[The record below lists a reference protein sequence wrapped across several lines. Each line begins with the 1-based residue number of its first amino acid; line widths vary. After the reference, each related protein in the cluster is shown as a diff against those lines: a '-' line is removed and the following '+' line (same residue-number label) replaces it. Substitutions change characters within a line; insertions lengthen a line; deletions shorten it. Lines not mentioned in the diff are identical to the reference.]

1 VVDDRVETEWQWFGG
16 VVRDSLLRPRR
27 FAAAQSRDH
36 YGLAGILVAFIAG
49 MLLSL
54 SIDAL
59 VIASKGFSPFD
70 FVGRGIFDAALVGI
84 RLTVLTALA
93 ALAIQLA
100 SRLDR
105 RIRDTGDFSIDR
117 AFTAIA
123 FGLSPLVLTPV
134 LAIVLGILP
143 EALPVVAA
151 LAGALA
157 IRLIFGLFWNLRR
170 LLPLGLAAGGLLI
183 LAIAVAFTFADQVSR
198 VRFLALGYAPGL
210 APELQGT
217 PADGATFAGDGF
229 SLVVPAGWR
238 NAQRGIAG
246 EAGRFE
252 TDTASVIV
260 LRVRGSAFVT
270 PDIYAETA
278 GAPWLRGTN
287 IVHSDRTVDRT
298 RDLVLVDDSI
308 RGTVDGRPVVLRQF
322 TTVVG
327 QTGMALLFRYID
339 PPDEQAALAE
349 AASIALTWHVAGR

>member
-1 VVDDRVETEWQWFGG
+1 MDDRVETEWQWFGG

-27 FAAAQSRDH
+27 FALAQSHEH
-36 YGLAGILVAFIAG
+36 YGLAGVLVAFIAG

-59 VIASKGFSPFD
+59 VLTSKDFNPFD
-70 FVGRGIFDAALVGI
+70 FVGRGLADAALVGI
-84 RLTVLTALA
+84 RLAVLA
-93 ALAIQLA
+93 ALGALAVQLA
-100 SRLDR
+100 SRVDR
-105 RIRDTGDFSIDR
+105 QTRTRADFSMDR

-143 EALPVVAA
+143 ETLPVVAV
-151 LAGALA
+151 LAVLLG
-157 IRLIFGLFWNLRR
+157 IRLILGLFWNLRR
-170 LLPLGLAAGGLLI
+170 LLPMGLAIAGLLILGLAAD
-183 LAIAVAFTFADQVSR
+183 FTFADQVSR
-198 VRFLALGYAPGL
+198 VKFLALGYAPTL
-210 APELQGT
+210 APQLEGAPASGT
-217 PADGATFAGDGF
+217 TFDGDGF
-229 SLVVPAGWR
+229 SLTLPSGWR

-270 PDIYAETA
+270 PDAYAETA
-278 GAPWLRGTN
+278 GGPWLRGTDD
-287 IVHSDRTVDRT
+287 IRTDRVIDRT

-308 RGTVDGRPVVLRQF
+308 RGTVSGRPVVLRQF

-327 QTGMALLFRYID
+327 KTGMALLFRYID
-339 PPDEQAALAE
+339 PPDERAALAE
-349 AASIALTWHVAGR
+349 AASIAITWKVSGR

>member
-1 VVDDRVETEWQWFGG
+1 MDDRVETEWQWFGG

-27 FAAAQSRDH
+27 FASAQAREH
-36 YGLAGILVAFIAG
+36 YGLAGILVALVAG
-49 MLLSL
+49 LVLSL

-59 VIASKGFSPFD
+59 VITSNGSSPFD

-93 ALAIQLA
+93 ALAIQLV
-100 SRLDR
+100 SRFDR
-105 RIRDTGDFSIDR
+105 RTRENGDFSIDR

-157 IRLIFGLFWNLRR
+157 IRLLIGLFWNLRR
-170 LLPLGLAAGGLLI
+170 LLPLGLAGAGLLI

-210 APELQGT
+210 APVLQGT
-217 PADGATFAGDGF
+217 PAAGATFSGDGF
-229 SLVVPAGWR
+229 SVVLPAGWR

-246 EAGRFE
+246 EVGRFE

-260 LRVRGSAFVT
+260 VRVRGSAFLT
-270 PDIYAETA
+270 PDAYAQTA
-278 GAPWLRGTN
+278 GTPWLRGTD
-287 IVHSDRTVDRT
+287 IVRSDRTVDRS
-298 RDLVLVDDSI
+298 RDLLLVDDVI

-327 QTGMALLFRYID
+327 ATGMALLFRYID
-339 PPDEQAALAE
+339 PPDERAALAE
-349 AASIALTWHVAGR
+349 AASIALTWQVAGR